1 MPRVEGCDLVFTTN
15 GRTPVS
21 GFAKTKER
29 LDRLSGVHGWR
40 LHDFRRIALTWMA
53 GAAFPP
59 HVADRLL
66 NLVEGSS
73 RGVAA
78 VYQRGEF
85 LPERKAALEAWAEHV
100 LASAG
105 REVEAP
111 ASGGLPAARAGP
123 RPGVAL

>member
-1 MPRVEGCDLVFTTN
+1 M
-15 GRTPVS
+15 S
-21 GFAKTKER
+21 GFAKAKER
-29 LDRLSGVHGWR
+29 LDRLSGVRGWR
-40 LHDFRRIALTWMA
+40 LHDCRRTAVTWMA
-53 GAAFPP
+53 GAGFPP

-66 NLVEGSS
+66 NHVEGAI

-100 LASAG
+100 LASAR

-123 RPGVAL
+123 